1 MNYHIARYS
10 APFRFGSK
18 AAHHSLALLLC
29 LFLLVESMARAF
41 APSPRLFAQSGAGP
55 NPIVQG
61 EKDTRPLE
69 PGKPVEREL
78 AGGQSHDYQITLS
91 AGQFMKVIVEQR
103 GIDVVVGLLGPD
115 AKPIM
120 EFDSEIR
127 SQGQETVWQVA
138 EVAGSYRLNVKAK
151 HKGAPAGG
159 YEIRVAELRAA
170 TEKDRVLQEARN
182 LHMESQRLYRAGKY
196 DESRPAAE
204 RALELREKALG
215 PESPDVAVSLN
226 NLAIIYRDKGD
237 YAKAEPM
244 FQRALDI
251 REKVFGPNHPEVARA
266 LSNLA
271 SLYLDKGDYARAE
284 PLLINARDIRMNTL
298 GPEHPDSAAALSS
311 LAILYSYKGDY
322 AEAERL
328 FQRTLD
334 IREKVFGPNHPEVA
348 RALTNLASLRIERGN
363 YDKAEP
369 LFLRAQNIWEQ
380 TLGSEHPELVTF
392 LNNLAFFYRSKG
404 DYTKAEP
411 LFLRAQAIL
420 EKTFKREHPAV
431 ADALFNL
438 AVLYEA
444 KGDFAKAEPLYQSA
458 LAIREKV
465 FGPNHPEVAR
475 VLNSLGD
482 FYGAKGDYTK
492 AEPLLQRARA
502 ILEKAHGP
510 EHPEVARALSNLA
523 SLYLD
528 KGDHARAEPLLI
540 NARDIW
546 MKTLGLEHRNVSLA
560 LTNLAIIYHAKGD
573 YAKAEPLYKRA
584 LDIREKTLGPE
595 HPKVGVSL
603 NLLARLYEA
612 KGDLALAVTFQSR
625 ANEVSE
631 RNIALNLVT
640 GSERQ
645 KLAYLATL
653 LAQTDQIISLHARSA
668 PDNSTARSL
677 AATTILQR
685 KGRVL
690 DAMSDSIEAL
700 RRAASPQDSALFD
713 QLKDIRSQQARLV
726 FGGLQRTTPA
736 EYQSQIRDL
745 AERAEKLED
754 EISRRS
760 DKFRAEYQPVTLAA
774 VQSAIPAG
782 TTLIEFYSYHPFN
795 AKSARPAEAFG
806 QARYVAYVLRRQGE
820 AQWVD
825 LGEAASIDRAVTAL
839 RQALGSPNR
848 ADVRQLAR
856 ALDEKVMRPVRKL
869 VGDIRTL
876 LLSPDGA
883 LNLIPF
889 GALVDEQKRYLIE
902 NYSFMY
908 LTSGRDLLRLQA
920 HTPSQQGPVVVANPL
935 FDLGNSA
942 IVNNQTADQGTE
954 SRRSIDFTMRSFDP
968 LPGAAAEAKAL
979 GAILPEAKILTGAQA
994 TEAEIK
1000 QVRGPL
1006 ILHVATHGFFLEDR
1020 KSATPDRSGPGLEE
1034 GAAGLKQTQDA
1045 LTENPLLRAGLI
1057 LAGIKQNQSG
1067 PGEDGVL
1074 TALEAAGLDLWGTKL
1089 VMLSACDTGLG
1100 EVKNGDGVYGLRR
1113 ALALGGSESQVMGL
1127 WKVADK
1133 ATRELMVGYYTGL
1146 QRGEGRSEALRNVQL
1161 QMLRSRER
1169 RHPYYWAGFI
1179 QSGEWAN
1186 LEGKR

>member
-1 MNYHIARYS
+1 MNYYIARYS
-10 APFRFGSK
+10 TPFRFGSK

-29 LFLLVESMARAF
+29 LFLLVESAARAF
-41 APSPRLFAQSGAGP
+41 APSPRLFAQGSTGP

-61 EKDTRPLE
+61 EKDVRPLE
-69 PGKPVEREL
+69 PGKPIEREL
-78 AGGQSHDYQITLS
+78 AGGQSHAYQITLS

-115 AKPIM
+115 AKQIM

-159 YEIRVAELRAA
+159 YEIRVVELRAA
-170 TEKDRVLQEARN
+170 TEKDRVLQEALK
-182 LHMESQRLYRAGKY
+182 LHTESQRLSRAGKY
-196 DESRPAAE
+196 DESRPMAE

-215 PESPDVAVSLN
+215 PEHPDVAQSLN
-226 NLAIIYRDKGD
+226 NLANLYSLKGD
-237 YAKAEPM
+237 
-244 FQRALDI
+244 
-251 REKVFGPNHPEVARA
+251 
-266 LSNLA
+266 
-271 SLYLDKGDYARAE
+271 
-284 PLLINARDIRMNTL
+284 NA
-298 GPEHPDSAAALSS
+298 
-311 LAILYSYKGDY
+311 
-322 AEAERL
+322 
-328 FQRTLD
+328 
-334 IREKVFGPNHPEVA
+334 
-348 RALTNLASLRIERGN
+348 
-363 YDKAEP
+363 KAEP
-369 LFLRAQNIWEQ
+369 LFQR
-380 TLGSEHPELVTF
+380 
-392 LNNLAFFYRSKG
+392 
-404 DYTKAEP
+404 
-411 LFLRAQAIL
+411 
-420 EKTFKREHPAV
+420 
-431 ADALFNL
+431 
-438 AVLYEA
+438 
-444 KGDFAKAEPLYQSA
+444 A
-458 LAIREKV
+458 LAIFEKAL
-465 FGPNHPEVAR
+465 GPKHPEVAQ
-475 VLNSLGD
+475 SL
-482 FYGAKGDYTK
+482 
-492 AEPLLQRARA
+492 
-502 ILEKAHGP
+502 H
-510 EHPEVARALSNLA
+510 
-523 SLYLD
+523 
-528 KGDHARAEPLLI
+528 
-540 NARDIW
+540 
-546 MKTLGLEHRNVSLA
+546 
-560 LTNLAIIYHAKGD
+560 NLAIIYSLKGD
-573 YAKAEPLYKRA
+573 YAKAEPLHQRA
-584 LDIREKTLGPE
+584 LAIREKALGPE
-595 HPKVGVSL
+595 HPEVARSL

-612 KGDLALAVTFQSR
+612 KGDLTLAVTFQSR
-625 ANEVSE
+625 ANKVSE

-668 PDNSTARSL
+668 PDDSTARSL

-690 DAMSDSIEAL
+690 DAMSDSIETL
-700 RRAASPQDSALFD
+700 RRAASPQDRALFD

-726 FGGLQRTTPA
+726 FGGLLRTTPA
-736 EYQSQIRDL
+736 EHQNQIRNL
-745 AERAEKLED
+745 AEQAEKLED

-774 VQSAIPAG
+774 TQSAIPARAA
-782 TTLIEFYSYHPFN
+782 LIEFYSYRPFN
-795 AKSARPAEAFG
+795 VKSAGPAEAFG
-806 QARYVAYVLRRQGE
+806 QPRYVAYVLRQQGE
-820 AQWVD
+820 VQWVD
-825 LGEAASIDRAVTAL
+825 LGEAAPIDRAVTAL

-856 ALDEKVMRPVRKL
+856 GLDEKVMRPVRKL

-902 NYSFMY
+902 SYSFTY

-935 FDLGNSA
+935 FDLVNNA
-942 IVNNQTADQGTE
+942 IVNNQMADQRTE
-954 SRRSIDFTMRSFDP
+954 SRRSIDFTMRSFVP
-968 LPGAAAEAKAL
+968 LPGAEVEAKAL

-994 TEAEIK
+994 TEAAIK
-1000 QVRGPL
+1000 QLRGPI
-1006 ILHVATHGFFLEDR
+1006 ILHVATHGFFLADR
-1020 KSATPDRSGPGLEE
+1020 KLATPDRSGLGLEE

-1057 LAGIKQNQSG
+1057 LAGINQSQSG

-1074 TALEAAGLDLWGTKL
+1074 TALEAAELDLWGTKL
-1089 VMLSACDTGLG
+1089 VVLSACDTGLG

-1113 ALALGGSESQVMGL
+1113 ALVLAGSESQVISL
-1127 WKVADK
+1127 WHVADK

-1146 QRGEGRSEALRNVQL
+1146 QRGEGRLEALRNVQL
-1161 QMLRSRER
+1161 QMLRSGER

>member
-1 MNYHIARYS
+1 MNYPIARYS
-10 APFRFGSK
+10 TPFRFSSK

-29 LFLLVESMARAF
+29 LFPLVGSVARAL
-41 APSPRLFAQSGAGP
+41 ASSPSMFAQGGAGP
-55 NPIVQG
+55 TLIVQG
-61 EKDTRPLE
+61 EKDARPLE
-69 PGKPVEREL
+69 PGKPIEREL
-78 AGGQSHDYQITLS
+78 AGGQSHAYQITLS

-115 AKPIM
+115 AKQIM

-159 YEIRVAELRAA
+159 YEIRLVELRAA
-170 TEKDRVLQEARN
+170 TEKDRVLQEARK
-182 LHMESQRLYRAGKY
+182 LQTESQRLFRAGEY

-215 PESPDVAVSLN
+215 PESTDVAQSLNTLAIIHRLKGDYAKAEPLFQRALAIYEKAFGPEHPGVASSLNSFATIYRLKGDYTKAEPLFQRALDIREKALGPESPDVAASLNSLTNLYNAKGDYAKAAPLYQRALDIYEKALGPESPDVAGSLN
-226 NLAIIYRDKGD
+226 NFALNYRDKGD
-237 YAKAEPM
+237 YAKAEPL
-244 FQRALDI
+244 FQRALNI
-251 REKVFGPNHPEVARA
+251 KEKA
-266 LSNLA
+266 LGL
-271 SLYLDKGDYARAE
+271 
-284 PLLINARDIRMNTL
+284 
-298 GPEHPDSAAALSS
+298 EHPD
-311 LAILYSYKGDY
+311 
-322 AEAERL
+322 
-328 FQRTLD
+328 
-334 IREKVFGPNHPEVA
+334 VA
-348 RALTNLASLRIERGN
+348 RS
-363 YDKAEP
+363 
-369 LFLRAQNIWEQ
+369 
-380 TLGSEHPELVTF
+380 
-392 LNNLAFFYRSKG
+392 LNNLANIYR
-404 DYTKAEP
+404 
-411 LFLRAQAIL
+411 L
-420 EKTFKREHPAV
+420 
-431 ADALFNL
+431 
-438 AVLYEA
+438 
-444 KGDFAKAEPLYQSA
+444 
-458 LAIREKV
+458 
-465 FGPNHPEVAR
+465 
-475 VLNSLGD
+475 
-482 FYGAKGDYTK
+482 
-492 AEPLLQRARA
+492 
-502 ILEKAHGP
+502 
-510 EHPEVARALSNLA
+510 
-523 SLYLD
+523 
-528 KGDHARAEPLLI
+528 
-540 NARDIW
+540 
-546 MKTLGLEHRNVSLA
+546 
-560 LTNLAIIYHAKGD
+560 KGD
-573 YAKAEPLYKRA
+573 YAKAEPLLQRALVIKEKAFGLEHPDVANSLYNLASLYQDKGDYAKAEPLSKRA
-584 LDIREKTLGPE
+584 LDIWEKTLGPE
-595 HPKVGVSL
+595 HPKVGESL

-612 KGDLALAVTFQSR
+612 KGDLTLAVTSQSR

-668 PDNSTARSL
+668 PDDSTARSM

-700 RRAASPQDSALFD
+700 RRAASPQDRALFD

-736 EYQSQIRDL
+736 EYQNQIRSL
-745 AERAEKLED
+745 AEQAEKLED
-754 EISRRS
+754 DISRRS
-760 DKFRAEYQPVTLAA
+760 DKFRAEYQPVTLDAI
-774 VQSAIPAG
+774 QSTIPARAA
-782 TTLIEFYSYHPFN
+782 LIEFYSYHPFN

-806 QARYVAYVLRRQGE
+806 QPRYVAYVLRQQGE

-825 LGEAASIDRAVTAL
+825 LGEAAPIDRAVTAL

-848 ADVRQLAR
+848 ADVKQLAR

-902 NYSFMY
+902 SYSFTY

-920 HTPSQQGPVVVANPL
+920 HTPSRQGPVVVANPL

-942 IVNNQTADQGTE
+942 SVNNQTADQRTE
-954 SRRSIDFTMRSFDP
+954 SRRSIDFTRLSFDP
-968 LPGAAAEAKAL
+968 LPGAEVEAKAL

-994 TEAEIK
+994 TEAAIK
-1000 QVRGPL
+1000 QMRGPL
-1006 ILHVATHGFFLEDR
+1006 ILHVATHGFFLADR
-1020 KSATPDRSGPGLEE
+1020 KSATPDRSGLGLEE

-1057 LAGIKQNQSG
+1057 LAGINQSQSG

-1074 TALEAAGLDLWGTKL
+1074 TALETAQLNLWGTKL
-1089 VMLSACDTGLG
+1089 VVLSACDTGLG

-1113 ALALGGSESQVMGL
+1113 ALALAGSESQVMSL
-1127 WKVADK
+1127 WQVADK

-1146 QRGEGRSEALRNVQL
+1146 KRGEGRSEALRNVQL
-1161 QMLRSRER
+1161 QMLRSGER